1 MNGIISKTHQG
12 YNYKENLDMWNS
24 VNCEITCVEY
34 VLKSVGKLHYLPY
47 MKNKPLTK
55 NKIKADE
62 IVNSENTKGLSDV
75 LELESDINY
84 IIKSGTATGKTYLF
98 NK

>member
-1 MNGIISKTHQG
+1 
-12 YNYKENLDMWNS
+12 
-24 VNCEITCVEY
+24 
-34 VLKSVGKLHYLPY
+34 

-75 LELESDINY
+75 LELESDVNY

-98 NK
+98 NKYHHEQGNPILSIAGRVSLEQ